1 MTTIL
6 NLCGAAE
13 QATEDELLALLR
25 QARDLYEVG
34 LTAARAAPYGSTRA
48 VAEFEKW
55 AGTAEA
61 MAYDRVVEIAAHRG
75 VTLVREEL

>member
-6 NLCGAAE
+6 TLCGAAE

-25 QARDLYEVG
+25 QARDLYEAG
-34 LTAARAAPYGSTRA
+34 LTAARAAPYGSARA

-61 MAYDRVVEIAAHRG
+61 MAYDRMVELAAHRG